1 VSSPASTAPAVGNFE
16 QPILPI
22 ADPQNYNAVRS
33 AIESSFAA
41 AKVDGFLKSMTRTDL
56 RIRDFEGVLKCGLLG
71 DKTKAE
77 YEKLGPADQGQIREL
92 YLASL
97 EKITP
102 ELRQKYFKLYAY
114 Y

>member
-1 VSSPASTAPAVGNFE
+1 MGNFE

-33 AIESSFAA
+33 AVETSFSSAGA
-41 AKVDGFLKSMTRTDL
+41 DRFLKSVTRTDL
-56 RIRDFEGVLKCGLLG
+56 RIRDFEGVLKKGLLG
-71 DKTKAE
+71 DKTRAE
-77 YEKLGPADQGQIREL
+77 YASLGNADQGQIREL

-97 EKITP
+97 EKISP